1 MKIGEIR
8 EKDSAEL
15 LKEEESLRKEIWL
28 LRHKAQTEPIDRPN
42 RLREIKRSIARILT
56 VLRGR
61 ELEARKT
68 S

>member
-15 LKEEESLRKEIWL
+15 GKEEEALRKEIWL

-42 RLREIKRSIARILT
+42 RLRDIRRSIARIRT
-56 VLRGR
+56 VLRSR
-61 ELEARKT
+61 ELEAGKT

>member
-15 LKEEESLRKEIWL
+15 LKEEEALRKEFWL

-42 RLREIKRSIARILT
+42 RVTEIRRSIARILT
-56 VLRGR
+56 VLRER
-61 ELEARKT
+61 ELAEKNP

>member
-8 EKDSAEL
+8 EKDTSEL
-15 LKEEESLRKEIWL
+15 EKEEEGLRKELWL

-42 RLREIKRSIARILT
+42 RLRDLRRSIARIKT
-56 VLRGR
+56 VLRSRQNDAGS
-61 ELEARKT
+61 K

>member
-15 LKEEESLRKEIWL
+15 GKEEEALRKEIWL
-28 LRHKAQTEPIDRPN
+28 MRHKAQTEPIDRPN
-42 RLREIKRSIARILT
+42 RLREIRRTIARIRT
-56 VLRGR
+56 VLRSR